1 MKILFLLTRSADE
14 TLATIIQ
21 ENQKIHHITIIDLST
36 DKDYEQLIALIE
48 SCDRVIS
55 W

>member
-14 TLATIIQ
+14 TLETIIK
-21 ENQKIHHITIIDLST
+21 ETQKEHHLTIFDLST
-36 DKDYEQLIALIE
+36 NKDYEQIIALIE
-48 SCDRVIS
+48 SCDKVIS